1 MNKAMKIIV
10 KLLPRN
16 ERQEVQAT
24 PGITVF
30 ELLQK
35 LHLESVPVV
44 VLQNNVSLPKDYV
57 LHDDAELSILRVI
70 SGG

>member
-10 KLLPRN
+10 KLLPGN
-16 ERQEVQAT
+16 ERQEVEAT
-24 PGITVF
+24 PGMTVF

-44 VLQNNVSLPKDYV
+44 VLQNNVPLPKDYV
-57 LHDDAELSILRVI
+57 IHDDAELSILRVI